1 MTLVRAGETGF
12 DSSFSHPPTD
22 RMVAAGAGFH
32 VGYVSTPPSDPRK
45 NITAAECRSNIAA
58 GMKQLIV
65 FEKSAARANLGAPAG
80 ATDGADARRLVRGLG
95 YPDDVPVLTAVDTG
109 FHPNQPLYC
118 RAYADA
124 CGPMGIYGGTTIL
137 EHTAGMWEIG
147 WVPVSAYSWSGA
159 RSVAEAEAKA
169 RAIGAHCLQYK
180 SFMLEGAWLVDPNI
194 AIADFPAWGQPVS
207 APPSD
212 PPAPP
217 PPNPPSTGV
226 DDDMLYCESA
236 EDGVF
241 WAIYFDAY
249 ANRVASPLH
258 EMPDSDWEEFADVQN
273 ALGPLKPVPHAALQR
288 LYDKRGK
295 PQLPPAVAPISSGV
309 AHHEHDLTNMP
320 SRTGGVIQ

>member
-12 DSSFSHPPTD
+12 DSSFSHPPAD

-95 YPDDVPVLTAVDTG
+95 CPDDVPVLTAVDTA

-137 EHTAGMWEIG
+137 EHTAGLWQIG
-147 WVPVSAYSWSGA
+147 WVPVAAYSWSGV
-159 RSVAEAEAKA
+159 RSVAGAEDKA

-217 PPNPPSTGV
+217 PPATQPQEQ
-226 DDDMLYCESA
+226 D
-236 EDGVF
+236 
-241 WAIYFDAY
+241 
-249 ANRVASPLH
+249 
-258 EMPDSDWEEFADVQN
+258 
-273 ALGPLKPVPHAALQR
+273 VPHFVEHSGSHAYWINEIDWQAQEWACPISELGIDWRRWNLPTIPVVDGGALDQ
-288 LYDKRGK
+288 LYADGHRR
-295 PQLPPAVAPISSGV
+295 PTPLPAVGGGLVP
-309 AHHEHDLTNMP
+309 HDHDLANLP

>member
-1 MTLVRAGETGF
+1 MILVRAGETGF

-80 ATDGADARRLVRGLG
+80 AQDGADARRLVRGLG

-137 EHTAGMWEIG
+137 ERTYGLWQIG

-159 RSVAEAEAKA
+159 HSVAEAEAKA
-169 RAIGAHCLQYK
+169 RVLGAHCLQYK
-180 SFMLEGAWLVDPNI
+180 SFMLEGTWLVDPNI
-194 AIADFPAWGQPVS
+194 AIADFPAWGQSV
-207 APPSD
+207 
-212 PPAPP
+212 PAPP
-217 PPNPPSTGV
+217 PPPPPTGV
-226 DDDMLYCESA
+226 DDDMPYCKDA
-236 EDGVF
+236 DTGKF
-241 WAIYFDAY
+241 WAIFFDAY
-249 ANRVASPLH
+249 AQRVACPLD
-258 EMPDSDWEEFADVQN
+258 EMPDSDWEEFAAVQED
-273 ALGPLKPVPHAALQR
+273 LGPLKPVRHAALQR
-288 LYDKRGK
+288 LYDKRGR
-295 PQLPPAVAPISSGV
+295 PQLPPVFVPISGKLTDHDHNVDEIVATTTISG
-309 AHHEHDLTNMP
+309 
-320 SRTGGVIQ
+320 RTGGVIP